1 MDSRGLMRSKWLYLL
16 VACALA
22 RPVAAQNQPT
32 PLVTQPVD
40 ATSLVTLHGTVHPLV
55 RSGIDRGAV
64 NESTPAQ
71 RLLLVLNRPPER
83 EAAFQQLLKDL
94 HTPGSPS
101 YHHWLTPDDIGNRFG
116 PAAGDL
122 DAVTGWLRSSGFSVS
137 RVSRADRFIEFSGS
151 VGQVNAAFH
160 TEIHEYMVNGAL
172 HHANA
177 TEVRIPQAL
186 AGIVKGVSPLND
198 FRPQSQLHPGGKGH
212 YDAAARQFVPQFT
225 LPSSWSPLLYGVA
238 PADFYT
244 EYDLAPLYSA
254 SVTGAGKTIGIIDES
269 NIDVSLDNDYRSVF
283 GLAANP
289 VQVVLDGGDPG
300 MNSSDGESYLD
311 VEVAGAVAPGAT
323 VNLYISAGSPYQDPL
338 ALAALRA
345 VEDNQADVLS
355 VSWGAG
361 EEELSPS
368 GNQFWNALWEQA
380 AAQGQTVL
388 VAAGDLGQVPDEDYM
403 FIGLFVGPA
412 VSGLAS
418 TPWNVAVGGTD
429 FYYSDYA
436 SGASSAS
443 TLWNATNDPTTKG
456 SLKARLPEQVWN
468 DPFGLDAIANGL
480 ERNEVYSGSG
490 GASNCATENASN
502 VCTGGYAKPAWQTG
516 PGVPSDG
523 VRDIPDVSLFASN
536 GANYSGFVTC
546 DSEGDC
552 TPDSS
557 GNFGVDVVG
566 GTSASAPAMA
576 GIMAL
581 VDQKYG
587 RQGQANAVL
596 YPLAQQKPS
605 SFHDITLGGNWD
617 ICVEGDS
624 DCPLNT
630 AGLGAQAG
638 ESTVYSATPGFDLAS
653 GWGSI
658 DAANLVNNWGAIT
671 FQSTTTSLQVSPAEV
686 THGSNVTL
694 TTSVTP
700 ASGSATPTGA
710 VAILSNS
717 TLPSNESQTAIT
729 LTGGSGSTTVNY
741 LPGGTYQLTARYGGD
756 GIFSAS
762 TSSPQLLTVSP
773 EKSTLEFGVDEVNGV
788 SVSSIGYGVPANL
801 TAQPVGVNSPKGSAD
816 GAATGSVA
824 FTLDGASTSI
834 PLNVGGIA
842 SWTTPALS
850 VGSHSASAS
859 YSGDASF
866 QASSATAVNFSVT
879 KGYPAVNINVIA
891 PGSPTWPGWPVNP
904 GGSVAVVAQVGPGVG
919 ILTGGVAPPGTV
931 GPTGTV
937 TICLNTYP
945 GVGNQPCSYLSSGS
959 YSTTATLAPTAG
971 IYGLYSEATATF
983 TNLAPGGY
991 MPEFEYNG
999 DANWQSYGEFYIA
1012 TVWVQAWPA
1021 QAASTTT
1028 LSVSPSSISGTQGA
1042 TLTTTVTG
1050 SNGVAPTGY
1059 VYYYNN
1065 GNFLTYDYLVPSAT
1079 GATSTD
1085 VFSVSPAWFWNSG
1098 SNQVVAIYNGD
1109 NNYAGSTSNT
1119 VSLSVA
1125 QTVGDFMIAP
1135 AAPQI
1140 TVQGGSSGSVTLNL
1154 TSVNSFNGMLNLT
1167 CTPSSSEFSCSV
1179 SPSSPSLSTTASA
1192 TLTINAT
1199 VPGATGML
1207 APGTRRGGLFGV
1219 QFGAGTALALGIVV
1233 VLPLRRRRW
1242 TGISCLLVLLA
1253 ACLMA
1258 SCGGGG
1264 SSTSPSNPTP
1274 PANNTPSGT
1283 YTVLVTGTAN
1293 GIVHNTK
1300 VTVVVP

>member
-1 MDSRGLMRSKWLYLL
+1 
-16 VACALA
+16 
-22 RPVAAQNQPT
+22 
-32 PLVTQPVD
+32 LVTQPVN
-40 ATSLVTLHGTVHPLV
+40 ATTLVTLPGTVHPLV
-55 RSGIDRGAV
+55 RSGLDRGRV
-64 NESTPAQ
+64 NESTPAE

-101 YHHWLTPDDIGNRFG
+101 YHQWLTPDEIGARFG
-116 PAAGDL
+116 PAASDL
-122 DAVTGWLRSSGFSVS
+122 DAVTGWLRSSGFSVN
-137 RVSRADRFIEFSGS
+137 RVSRAGRFIEFSGN
-151 VGQVNAAFH
+151 VGEVNAAFH

-186 AGIVKGVSPLND
+186 AGIVNAVSPLSD
-198 FRPQSQLHPGGKGH
+198 FRPQSLLQPGGKGH
-212 YDAAARQFVPQFT
+212 YDATARQFVPEFT

-269 NIDVSLDNDYRSVF
+269 NIDVSLDNAYRSVF

-355 VSWGAG
+355 ISWGAG
-361 EEELSPS
+361 EQELENS
-368 GNQFWNALWEQA
+368 GNQLWAALWEQA

-388 VAAGDLGQVPDEDYM
+388 VSAGDLGQVPDEDY
-403 FIGLFVGPA
+403 LFLGPVLGPA
-412 VSGLAS
+412 VNGLAS

-436 SGASSAS
+436 SGAPSAS
-443 TLWNATNDPTTKG
+443 TFWNATNDPTTKG

-468 DPFGLDAIANGL
+468 DPFGLDAISNGL
-480 ERNEVYSGSG
+480 ERNEIYAGGG
-490 GASNCATENASN
+490 GASS
-502 VCTGGYAKPAWQTG
+502 CTTMNLTTGLCVSGYPKPAWQTG

-557 GNFGVDVVG
+557 GNFGFDFVG

-581 VDQKYG
+581 LDQKYG

-624 DCPLNT
+624 DCTLNVF
-630 AGLGAQAG
+630 GLGVYAG
-638 ESTVYSATPGFDLAS
+638 ESTVYSAAPGFDLAS

-658 DAANLVNNWGAIT
+658 DAANLVNNWNAISFAAT
-671 FQSTTTSLQVSPAEV
+671 NTTLEV
-686 THGSNVTL
+686 APSEAVHGTNVTL
-694 TTSVTP
+694 TAGVTP
-700 ASGSATPTGA
+700 SSGSGTPTGA
-710 VAILSNS
+710 VSILTTS

-729 LTGGSGSTTVNY
+729 LTGGSGSATAKS
-741 LPGGTYQLTARYGGD
+741 LPGGTYQLTAHYGGD
-756 GIFSAS
+756 GTFSAS
-762 TSSPQLLTVSP
+762 TSSPQSLTVSP
-773 EKSTLEFGVDEVNGV
+773 EKSTLEFGVDETNGT
-788 SVSSIGYGVPANL
+788 SLSSISYGVPTYL
-801 TAQPVGVNSPKGSAD
+801 TAQPVGVNSPVSGTG

-824 FTLDGASTSI
+824 FTVDGASTSI
-834 PLNVGGIA
+834 PLNVSGIA
-842 SWTTPALS
+842 SWTAPVLS
-850 VGSHSASAS
+850 IGSHTASAS

-866 QASSATAVNFSVT
+866 QASSAAPFNFSVT
-879 KGYPAVNINVIA
+879 KGFPAMNINLLA
-891 PGSPTWPGWPVNP
+891 PASNSEPGWLINP
-904 GGSVAVVAQVGPGVG
+904 GGSVTIAAEVGPNVG
-919 ILTGGVAPPGTV
+919 ILSGGVAPPGVV

-937 TICLNTYP
+937 TICLNTNFNVATQACTLAP
-945 GVGNQPCSYLSSGS
+945 GS
-959 YSTTATLAPTAG
+959 YSQTVPLVSPNG
-971 IYGLYSEATATF
+971 MYGLYSEATVTF
-983 TNLAPGGY
+983 TNLAAGFY
-991 MPEFEYNG
+991 MPQFVYNG
-999 DANWQSYGEFYIA
+999 DSNWQLYGLDYIDYVTVA
-1012 TVWVQAWPA
+1012 TATPQT
-1021 QAASTTT
+1021 ASTTS
-1028 LSVSPSSISGTQGA
+1028 LGVLPNSISGTQGA
-1042 TLTTTVTG
+1042 ILTTTVTG

-1065 GNFLTYDYLVPSAT
+1065 GNFMTWDYLVPSTT
-1079 GATSTD
+1079 GTTSTD

-1119 VSLSVA
+1119 VNLSVT

-1140 TVQGGSSGSVTLNL
+1140 TVAGGSSGSVTLNL
-1154 TSVNSFNGMLNLT
+1154 TSVNSFNSTLSLT
-1167 CTPSSSEFSCSV
+1167 CTPSSSQFSCSV
-1179 SPSSPSLSTTASA
+1179 SPSSPALSTTASA

-1207 APGTRRGGLFGV
+1207 APGPRRGGF
-1219 QFGAGTALALGIVV
+1219 FGAGTALALGIVL

-1242 TGISCLLVLLA
+1242 TGIACLPILLA
-1253 ACLMA
+1253 VFFMA
-1258 SCGGGG
+1258 SCGGSG
-1264 SSTSPSNPTP
+1264 STTVSNPTP
-1274 PANNTPSGT
+1274 PANATASGT

-1293 GIVHNTK
+1293 GIVHNSK
-1300 VTVVVP
+1300 VTVIVQ

>member
-1 MDSRGLMRSKWLYLL
+1 MRSKWLCLL
-16 VACALA
+16 AVCAFAC
-22 RPVAAQNQPT
+22 PVAAQNQPT
-32 PLVTQPVD
+32 LLVTQTVD
-40 ATSLVTLHGTVHPLV
+40 ATSVVALHGTVHPLV
-55 RSGIDRGAV
+55 RFGLDRGPV
-64 NESTPAQ
+64 NESTPAE

-94 HTPGSPS
+94 HTLGSPS
-101 YHHWLTPDDIGNRFG
+101 YHQWLTPDEIGNRFG
-116 PAAGDL
+116 PAASDL
-122 DAVTGWLRSSGFSVS
+122 DAVTGWLRASGFSVN
-137 RVSRADRFIEFSGS
+137 RVSRAGRFIEFSGN

-160 TEIHEYMVNGAL
+160 TEIHEYVVNGAV

-186 AGIVKGVSPLND
+186 AGIVKGVSPLSD
-198 FRPQSQLHPGGKGH
+198 FRPQPQLHPGGKGR
-212 YDAAARQFVPQFT
+212 YDAAARQFVPEFT

-238 PADFYT
+238 PADFAT

-283 GLAANP
+283 GLTANP

-300 MNSSDGESYLD
+300 MNSSDVESYLD

-355 VSWGAG
+355 ISWGAG
-361 EEELSPS
+361 EQELESS

-388 VAAGDLGQVPDEDYM
+388 VSAGDMGQIPDESY
-403 FIGLFVGPA
+403 LYTQYLAPA
-412 VSGLAS
+412 VNGLAS

-436 SGASSAS
+436 SGAPSAS
-443 TLWNATNDPTTKG
+443 TFWNATNDPTTKG

-468 DPFGLDAIANGL
+468 DPFGLDAISNGL
-480 ERNEVYSGSG
+480 QRNEIYAGGG
-490 GASNCATENASN
+490 GASNCSTENPTTYACIS
-502 VCTGGYAKPAWQTG
+502 GYVKPAWQTG
-516 PGVPSDG
+516 PGVPADG
-523 VRDIPDVSLFASN
+523 ARDIPDVSLFASN
-536 GANYSGFVTC
+536 GANFSGYVTC
-546 DSEGDC
+546 DYEGAC
-552 TPDSS
+552 TPDAS

-576 GIMAL
+576 SIMAL

-587 RQGQANAVL
+587 RQGQADAVL

-605 SFHDITLGGNWD
+605 SFHDITLGGNWA
-617 ICVEGDS
+617 ICLVGDQ
-624 DCPLNT
+624 DCTL
-630 AGLGAQAG
+630 GLPGWGTSFG

-658 DAANLVNNWGAIT
+658 DAANLVNNWGAIS
-671 FQSTTTSLQVSPAEV
+671 FRSTTTSLQVFPAEV

-700 ASGSATPTGA
+700 ASGSGTPTGA

-717 TLPSNESQTAIT
+717 TLPSNAGQTAIT

-741 LPGGTYQLTARYGGD
+741 LPGGTYHLTAQYGGD
-756 GIFSAS
+756 GTFSAS
-762 TSSPQLLTVSP
+762 SSSPQTLTVSP
-773 EKSTLEFGVDEVNGV
+773 EKSTLQFTAEGQYG
-788 SVSSIGYGVPANL
+788 SSLTYGVPVYLSAE
-801 TAQPVGVNSPKGSAD
+801 PVGVNAPLNSTD

-824 FTLDGASTSI
+824 FTVDGATTSI

-842 SWTTPALS
+842 SWTTPALP
-850 VGSHSASAS
+850 VGSHTASAS

-866 QASSATAVNFSVT
+866 QSSSAAAINFSVT
-879 KGYPAVNINVIA
+879 KGYPSVNLNVL
-891 PGSPTWPGWPVNP
+891 SPASPSGPYWVVNS
-904 GGSVAVVAQVGPGVG
+904 GGSISLAAEVGPNVG
-919 ILTGGVAPPGTV
+919 ILSGGVAPPGV
-931 GPTGTV
+931 AGPTGTV
-937 TICLNTYP
+937 TICLNTSANVATQACTL
-945 GVGNQPCSYLSSGS
+945 GAGS
-959 YSTTATLAPTAG
+959 YSQTVPLASPSG
-971 IYGLYSEATATF
+971 MYGLYSEATATF
-983 TNLAPGGY
+983 SNLAAGGY
-991 MPEFEYNG
+991 MPQFVYNG
-999 DANWQSYGEFYIA
+999 DSNWQVYGLDYLA
-1012 TVWVQAWPA
+1012 TVMVQAPTP
-1021 QAASTTT
+1021 QTASNTT

-1050 SNGVAPTGY
+1050 ANGVAPTGY
-1059 VYYYNN
+1059 VYYFNN
-1065 GNFLTYDYLVPSAT
+1065 GNSLTYDFLIPSAT
-1079 GATSTD
+1079 GATSSD

-1119 VSLSVA
+1119 VNLSVT

-1140 TVQGGSSGSVTLNL
+1140 TVAGGSSGSVTLNL
-1154 TSVNSFNGMLNLT
+1154 TSVNSFNGALSLT

-1179 SPSSPSLSTTASA
+1179 SPSSASLSTTASA
-1192 TLTINAT
+1192 MLTINAT

-1207 APGTRRGGLFGV
+1207 APGPQHGGLFGV
-1219 QFGAGTALALGIVV
+1219 QFGAGTVLAFGIVLAL
-1233 VLPLRRRRW
+1233 PMRKRRW
-1242 TGISCLLVLLA
+1242 PGNACLVALLSVF
-1253 ACLMA
+1253 LMA
-1258 SCGGGG
+1258 SCGGGSG
-1264 SSTSPSNPTP
+1264 SSTSPTNPITP
-1274 PANNTPSGT
+1274 VNATPSGT

-1293 GIVHNTK
+1293 GIVHNAK